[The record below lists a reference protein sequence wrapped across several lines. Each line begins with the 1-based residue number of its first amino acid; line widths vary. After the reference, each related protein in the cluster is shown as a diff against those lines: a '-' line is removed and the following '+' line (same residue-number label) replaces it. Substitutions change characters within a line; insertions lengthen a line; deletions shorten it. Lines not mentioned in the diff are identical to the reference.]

1 MTEYLQDYAATL
13 TPPDYNLARWVEA
26 HRVLDRKS
34 SAETGEKRISRTP
47 YLRPLYDWFVDDR
60 VKEIIIQ
67 KPAQIGITDWVVD
80 CILWVAVNDPSPTA
94 LFLADQDTARKI
106 MRFRLDPAFRALGLI
121 KRKVAKNA
129 QQEISKFEIQLTNG
143 FYLAVSWG
151 SSISQTASMSFKRI
165 FCDEINKPGY
175 DMIKDEGDTLGR
187 IRERMETFGDSKFV
201 LLSTPTLDDG
211 RITTEFNDAD
221 TRFDYCVPC
230 HACGTMQTLTFVGV
244 VWDGGSKATREQIE
258 ESARYKCCSCSAL
271 WDDEQRQAAV
281 ALGVALPREKGASIE
296 KVGYQLHRL
305 ASLFKGG
312 NLARMIY
319 NFTRAQDDP
328 QKLQN
333 IINSTFGEPWIPRIS
348 ASQGDAQAQ
357 VAACRSGLAK
367 LHLPPDTLALIAA
380 VDVQQHGFWYRIRAV
395 CSDGSSY
402 GVDEGYLNTWED
414 LDDIIF
420 NRRIEGRP
428 IWRCLIDTGGGKD
441 ADALVSRTEETYEWL
456 RRNIQRGVQLFGCKG
471 SSRSMATKIKIGNP
485 IERTPSGKPIPGG
498 LRIVQINTDACKDAL
513 WYKIERTAE
522 SPELPGNWW
531 VHRDTESWYFEQITA
546 EEKRRDRAG
555 GASWHR
561 VKKDNHLLDCE
572 TLLIAA
578 IDPEFW
584 GGIRPLTM
592 QRKKPLTAEQELRQ
606 KQQRQQKPNPFTGGG
621 SGGGNPFTGG
631 Y

>member
-1 MTEYLQDYAATL
+1 MTDYLQGYTATL
-13 TPPDYNLARWVEA
+13 TPPDYNLARWVES

-47 YLRPLYDWFVDDR
+47 YLRPLYDWFVNDKI
-60 VKEIIIQ
+60 KEIIIQ

-121 KRKVAKNA
+121 KRKMAKNA

-151 SSISQTASMSFKRI
+151 SSISQTASMSFKRV
-165 FCDEINKPGY
+165 FTDEVCKPGY
-175 DMIKDEGDTLGR
+175 DVIKEEGDTLGR

-211 RITTEFNDAD
+211 RITVEFNDAD

-230 HACGTMQTLTFVGV
+230 HACGTMQALTFAGV
-244 VWDGGSKATREQIE
+244 VWGGGSKATREQIE

-271 WDDEQRQAAV
+271 WDDEQRRAAV
-281 ALGVALPREKGASIE
+281 ALGVALPRESGASIE

-305 ASLFKGG
+305 SSLFKGG

-333 IINSTFGEPWIPRIS
+333 IVNSTFGEPWIPRIS

-357 VAACRSGLAK
+357 VAACRNGLA
-367 LHLPPDTLALIAA
+367 HLQLPEDTAALVAA
-380 VDVQQHGFWYRIRAV
+380 IDVQMQGFWYCIRAV
-395 CSDGSSY
+395 CSDGATHNI
-402 GVDEGYLNTWED
+402 DHGYLNSWEEVD
-414 LDDIIF
+414 NIVFD
-420 NRRIEGRP
+420 RRIQGRK

-441 ADALVSRTEETYEWL
+441 EGAHISRTEEVYLWL
-456 RRNIQRGVQLFGCKG
+456 RANAGRGVQIFGTKG
-471 SSRSMATKIKIGNP
+471 SSRSMATKIRIGAP
-485 IERTPSGKPIPGG
+485 IEKTPSGKPIPGG
-498 LRIVQINTDACKDAL
+498 LRIVQINTDALKDAL
-513 WYKIERTAE
+513 WFKIERTNE

-531 VHRDTESWYFEQITA
+531 IHRDTEQGYLKQICA
-546 EEKRRDRAG
+546 EEKRRDRKG
-555 GASWHR
+555 GTSWHR
-561 VKKDNHLLDCE
+561 TNKDNHYLDVE
-572 TLLIAA
+572 TLILAA
-578 IDPEFW
+578 VDPEFW
-584 GGIRPLTM
+584 GGIRAVTRGNHRKPAAASQVGKPANM
-592 QRKKPLTAEQELRQ
+592 QRR
-606 KQQRQQKPNPFTGGG
+606 PNPYTEGL
-621 SGGGNPFTGG
+621 
-631 Y
+631 